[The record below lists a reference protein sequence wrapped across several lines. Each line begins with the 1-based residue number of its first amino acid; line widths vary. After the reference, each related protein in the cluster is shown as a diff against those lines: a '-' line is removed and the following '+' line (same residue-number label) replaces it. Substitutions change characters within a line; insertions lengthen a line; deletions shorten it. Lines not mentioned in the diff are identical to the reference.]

1 MTPFGERVRSLR
13 DAKGVTLKQMAADLS
28 ISSAYL
34 SALEHGKRGQPS
46 PQLVRQICAYFGIIW
61 DEAEALE
68 RLADLSHPRVT
79 VDTSGLSPK
88 ATELANRLSERI
100 QDLDEATLD
109 HLLELLDA
117 VPGRKTAGRRRLA
130 TRRR

>member
-13 DAKGVTLKQMAADLS
+13 DAKGVTLKQMASDLS

-79 VDTSGLSPK
+79 VDTSGLSAR

-100 QDLDEATLD
+100 GDLDDETLD
-109 HLLELLDA
+109 RLLTIIDA
-117 VPGRKTAGRRRLA
+117 VPPRKAMGTRRIAGRRR
-130 TRRR
+130 